1 MSKQKYKYI
10 VEKKGPKSYANVSF
24 VIIVFL
30 LVFPLFAVNLRYQLG
45 SIFSIFFNYIGNM
58 CFTFGAF
65 LMTLCIV
72 SIFVGRSIK
81 VGWFMTAIVLLWV
94 GCWCS
99 GTTLD
104 LMGFTKIESTSSGNS
119 GYY

>member
-1 MSKQKYKYI
+1 MSKQKYKYL

-45 SIFSIFFNYIGNM
+45 SIFSIIFNYIGNM

-81 VGWFMTAIVLLWV
+81 VKGKVY
-94 GCWCS
+94 
-99 GTTLD
+99 
-104 LMGFTKIESTSSGNS
+104 LMIKKTILYNKLIYSL
-119 GYY
+119 

>member
-1 MSKQKYKYI
+1 MSKQKYKYL
-10 VEKKGPKSYANVSF
+10 VEKKGPKSYANVFF

-30 LVFPLFAVNLRYQLG
+30 LGFPLFAVNLRYQLG
-45 SIFSIFFNYIGNM
+45 SIFSIIFNYIGNM

-81 VGWFMTAIVLLWV
+81 VKGKVY
-94 GCWCS
+94 
-99 GTTLD
+99 
-104 LMGFTKIESTSSGNS
+104 LMIKKTILYNKLIYSL
-119 GYY
+119 

>member
-1 MSKQKYKYI
+1 MSKQKYKYL
-10 VEKKGPKSYANVSF
+10 VEKKGPKSYANVFF

-45 SIFSIFFNYIGNM
+45 SIFSIIFNYIGNM

-99 GTTLD
+99 GTILNIFGITI
-104 LMGFTKIESTSSGNS
+104 GESTSSGSS